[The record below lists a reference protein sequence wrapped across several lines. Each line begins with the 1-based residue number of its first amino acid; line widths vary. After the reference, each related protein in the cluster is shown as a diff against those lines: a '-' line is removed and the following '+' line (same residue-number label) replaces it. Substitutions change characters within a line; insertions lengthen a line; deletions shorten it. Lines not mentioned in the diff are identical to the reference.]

1 MRLTGANM
9 VGLIDITG
17 ALAPIINKALDF
29 IPDPVAKAQAQA
41 QATTEML
48 NFVSAQ
54 NTAQLAVDQ
63 AEANNKNVF
72 VAGWRPFIGW
82 VCGAALAYVYVVAP
96 FLTWGLN
103 LAHPGLPPL
112 PAIDTASLGVLT
124 FNLLGMGAMRT
135 VEKMNGVAAKTA
147 Q

>member
-1 MRLTGANM
+1 MHM
-9 VGLIDITG
+9 VGLIDLTG
-17 ALAPIINKALDF
+17 ALTPIINKALDF
-29 IPDPVAKAQAQA
+29 IPDPVAKAQAEA
-41 QATTEML
+41 AATTQML

-82 VCGAALAYVYVVAP
+82 VCGAALAYVYIFAP
-96 FLTWGLN
+96 FLTWTLN
-103 LAHPGLPPL
+103 LVRPGLPPL
-112 PAIDTASLGVLT
+112 PGIDAASLSVLT

-135 VEKMNGVAAKTA
+135 VEKMNGVAAKTV